1 MLILK
6 IKKRYYLQKKKLKEI
21 KNKLKEY
28 SSLIPDK
35 ANVEMLET
43 DFNSF
48 ILINGHPHIILINEK
63 PFPTL
68 KAAIDNDIQGKQVV
82 VDMGAVKFMANG
94 ADVMSPG
101 IVATDENIDK
111 DDVVIIVDE
120 THKKPLAI
128 GISLITGK
136 DMVKNDKGKAVKTIH
151 YIGDNIWKFKL

>member
-6 IKKRYYLQKKKLKEI
+6 IKKRYHLKKKKVKEI
-21 KNKLKEY
+21 KNELKEY
-28 SSLIPDK
+28 SSIIPDK

-43 DFNSF
+43 DHNLF
-48 ILINGHPHIILINEK
+48 ILINDQPYIILINNK

-68 KAAIDNDIQGKQVV
+68 KAAIDNNIHGKQVV

-111 DDVVIIVDE
+111 DDIVIIVDE
-120 THKKPLAI
+120 NHQRPLAI
-128 GISLITGK
+128 GISLIIGSE
-136 DMVKNDKGKAVKTIH
+136 MVKNDKGKAVKTIH
-151 YIGDNIWKFKL
+151 FIGDDIWNLQL

>member
-68 KAAIDNDIQGKQVV
+68 KAAIDNNIQGKQVV

>member
-6 IKKRYYLQKKKLKEI
+6 VKNRYHLKKKKLKEI
-21 KNKLKEY
+21 KNELKEY
-28 SSLIPDK
+28 SSIIPDK

-43 DFNSF
+43 DPNPF
-48 ILINGHPHIILINEK
+48 ILINGQPHIILINEK

-68 KAAIDNDIQGKQVV
+68 KAAIDNNIHGKQVV

-111 DDVVIIVDE
+111 DDIVIIVDE
-120 THKKPLAI
+120 NHEKPLAI
-128 GISLITGK
+128 GISLITGAE
-136 DMVKNDKGKAVKTIH
+136 MVKNEKGKAVKTIH
-151 YIGDNIWKFKL
+151 FIGDSIWNLRL

>member
-6 IKKRYYLQKKKLKEI
+6 IKKRYHLKKKKLKEI
-21 KNKLKEY
+21 KNELKEY
-28 SSLIPDK
+28 SDIISDK

-43 DFNSF
+43 DSYSF
-48 ILINGHPHIILINEK
+48 ILINSNPYIILINNK

-68 KAAIDNDIQGKQVV
+68 KAIMDNNIHGKQVI

-111 DDVVIIVDE
+111 SDVVVIVDE
-120 THKKPLAI
+120 NHEKPLAI
-128 GISLITGK
+128 GISLITGNE
-136 DMVKNDKGKAVKTIH
+136 MVKNDKGKAIKTIH
-151 YIGDNIWKFKL
+151 FIGDTIWNFQL

>member
-1 MLILK
+1 MK

-151 YIGDNIWKFKL
+151 YIGDNIWKFKM